1 MNERQIYIDRIL
13 NMVNSIENVEWLA
26 KIYSF
31 VKVFAD
37 DGGGY
42 ENVGRNHG

>member
-1 MNERQIYIDRIL
+1 MSKEQFYKESIVKMIY
-13 NMVNSIENVEWLA
+13 SICNVEWLW

-37 DGGGY
+37 DR
-42 ENVGRNHG
+42 ESVS

>member
-1 MNERQIYIDRIL
+1 MNKKEFYANRIAE
-13 NMVNSIENVEWLA
+13 MIASISNLEWLI

-37 DGGGY
+37 DEEGGT
-42 ENVGRNHG
+42 RNE

>member
-1 MNERQIYIDRIL
+1 MILVNERQIYIDRIL

-37 DGGGY
+37 DGG
-42 ENVGRNHG
+42 V

>member
-1 MNERQIYIDRIL
+1 MTEQKEYYIDRISK
-13 NMVNSIENVEWLA
+13 MVNSIENVEWLA

-37 DGGGY
+37 DGRC
-42 ENVGRNHG
+42 ES